1 MQQCL
6 HGGREIWKR
15 RRCGP
20 DRRSRSLGKQRRKHV
35 ALPAPGVGARKSDGY
50 TTNICGPST
59 SIMGG
64 GSFIYAASNGNCI
77 ALDGARA
84 SEFEFAMAVRPG
96 HSAEQPDEAGPNR
109 QIRRAGER
117 P

>member
-59 SIMGG
+59 SIMSG
-64 GSFIYAASNGNCI
+64 GSFIYAASNENCL
-77 ALDGARA
+77 ALGGAGA
-84 SEFEFAMAVRPG
+84 SEFQFAGAICTGQP
-96 HSAEQPDEAGPNR
+96 AE
-109 QIRRAGER
+109 
-117 P
+117 